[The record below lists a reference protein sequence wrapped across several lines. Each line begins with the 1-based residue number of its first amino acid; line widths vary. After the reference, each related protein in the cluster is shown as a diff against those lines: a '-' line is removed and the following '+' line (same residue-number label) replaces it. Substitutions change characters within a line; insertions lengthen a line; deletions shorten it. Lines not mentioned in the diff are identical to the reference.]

1 MNDILIG
8 WRLDGYGARSLTYC
22 DNDST
27 RSIMRDLAIEIEI
40 ALAKGDPI
48 HTIHL
53 EYGQPLE
60 ESN

>member
-53 EYGQPLE
+53 EYGEPLE
-60 ESN
+60 GSE